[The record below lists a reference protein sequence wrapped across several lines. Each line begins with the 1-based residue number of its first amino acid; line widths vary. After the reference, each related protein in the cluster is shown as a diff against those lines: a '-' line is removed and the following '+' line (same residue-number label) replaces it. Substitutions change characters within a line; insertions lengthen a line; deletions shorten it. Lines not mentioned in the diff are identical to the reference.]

1 MKCRQCQNPE
11 SKVLESRESR
21 DGRTVRRRRECIKCG
36 YRFTTFERSEEQ
48 PLYIIKR
55 DGTRELFN
63 REKLLK
69 SMSIACQK
77 RSVSSK
83 SLDAISDW
91 VECACHS
98 SDDEVT
104 SQKIGE
110 LVLEA
115 LLKLDPVAYV
125 RFASVYRAFSSPE
138 DFVLE
143 LKQLTEKAQNKTDF
157 SLDLHKDSESIHS

>member
-1 MKCRQCQNPE
+1 MKCLKCQNPE

-21 DGRTVRRRRECIKCG
+21 DGRTVRRRRECMSCA

-55 DGTRELFN
+55 DGTRELFS

-69 SMSIACQK
+69 SMGIACQK

-83 SLDAISDW
+83 SLDVIADW
-91 VECACHS
+91 VETCCYS
-98 SDDEVT
+98 SSEDRELN

-143 LKQLTEKAQNKTDF
+143 LKQLMENAQNKSNTF
-157 SLDLHKDSESIHS
+157 LELHKES

>member
-1 MKCRQCQNPE
+1 MKCLQCQNPE

-21 DGRTVRRRRECIKCG
+21 DGRTVRRRRECVSCG

-48 PLYIIKR
+48 PVYVIKR

-69 SMSIACQK
+69 SMGIACQK

-91 VECACHS
+91 VESTCHS
-98 SDDEVT
+98 FEEREMPSY
-104 SQKIGE
+104 KIGE

-138 DFVLE
+138 DFVCE
-143 LKQLTEKAQNKTDF
+143 LKMLTEKAQNKNNF
-157 SLDLHKDSESIHS
+157 KIDLEKDN

>member
-21 DGRTVRRRRECIKCG
+21 DGRTVRRRRECVSCG
-36 YRFTTFERSEEQ
+36 YRFTTFERSEDA

-83 SLDAISDW
+83 SLDAIADW
-91 VECACHS
+91 VES
-98 SDDEVT
+98 SCQSAEEHEVT
-104 SQKIGE
+104 SHKIGE

-138 DFVLE
+138 DFMFE
-143 LKQLTEKAQNKTDF
+143 LKQLTERAQNKTGF
-157 SLDLHKDSESIHS
+157 VLSLSKDP

>member
-1 MKCRQCQNPE
+1 M
-11 SKVLESRESR
+11 
-21 DGRTVRRRRECIKCG
+21 G
-36 YRFTTFERSEEQ
+36 
-48 PLYIIKR
+48 
-55 DGTRELFN
+55 
-63 REKLLK
+63 
-69 SMSIACQK
+69 IACQK

-83 SLDAISDW
+83 SLDAITDW
-91 VECACHS
+91 VESTCHS
-98 SDDEVT
+98 CEEREVS

-143 LKQLTEKAQNKTDF
+143 LKQLTERAQNNKDF
-157 SLDLHKDSESIHS
+157 FP

>member
-1 MKCRQCQNPE
+1 MKCLQCQNPE
-11 SKVLESRESR
+11 SKVLESRENR
-21 DGRTVRRRRECIKCG
+21 DGRTVRRRRECVNCG

-48 PLYIIKR
+48 PFYIIKR

-69 SMSIACQK
+69 SVSIACQK

-83 SLDAISDW
+83 SLDAIADW
-91 VECACHS
+91 VESVCYSCEEREIS
-98 SDDEVT
+98 SH
-104 SQKIGE
+104 KIGE
-110 LVLEA
+110 LALEA

-138 DFVLE
+138 DFVVE
-143 LKQLTEKAQNKTDF
+143 LKFLTEKTQSKNNFK
-157 SLDLHKDSESIHS
+157 LEPN

>member
-1 MKCRQCQNPE
+1 MKCRQCQHPE

-21 DGRTVRRRRECIKCG
+21 DGLTIRRRRECMECG
-36 YRFTTFERSEEQ
+36 FRFTTFERCEDK

-55 DGTRELFN
+55 DGTRVLFD
-63 REKLLK
+63 REKLLR

-77 RSVSSK
+77 RSVSTT
-83 SLDAISDW
+83 SLDAIADW
-91 VECACHS
+91 VETQCSANEEG
-98 SDDEVT
+98 EVT
-104 SQKIGE
+104 TQKIGE

-125 RFASVYRAFSSPE
+125 RFASVYRAFTNTE

-143 LKQLTEKAQNKTDF
+143 LQQLTERSKANSASSHLNFIK
-157 SLDLHKDSESIHS
+157 

>member
-1 MKCRQCQNPE
+1 MKCLQCQNPE

-21 DGRTVRRRRECIKCG
+21 DGRTVRRRRECVSCG

-55 DGTRELFN
+55 DGTRELFS

-69 SMSIACQK
+69 SMGIACQK

-83 SLDAISDW
+83 SLDAITDW
-91 VECACHS
+91 VESTCHS
-98 SDDEVT
+98 SEDREIT

-143 LKQLTEKAQNKTDF
+143 LKLLTERAQNKNDF
-157 SLDLHKDSESIHS
+157 LLELQNDVNT

>member
-1 MKCRQCQNPE
+1 MKCLQCQNPE

-21 DGRTVRRRRECIKCG
+21 DGRTVRRRRECVSCG
-36 YRFTTFERSEEQ
+36 HRFTTFERSEEQ
-48 PLYIIKR
+48 PLSIIKR
-55 DGTRELFN
+55 DGMRELFN

-69 SMSIACQK
+69 SMGIACQK
-77 RSVSSK
+77 RSVSPK
-83 SLDAISDW
+83 SLDAIADW
-91 VECACHS
+91 VESTCHS
-98 SDDEVT
+98 LEDREIT

-143 LKQLTEKAQNKTDF
+143 LKRLTEKAQSKNDF
-157 SLDLHKDSESIHS
+157 LLELQRDV

>member
-1 MKCRQCQNPE
+1 MKCRQCQHPE

-21 DGRTVRRRRECIKCG
+21 DGTTVRRRRECIECA
-36 YRFTTFERSEEQ
+36 YRFTTFERIEEQ
-48 PLYIIKR
+48 PLYIVKK

-63 REKLLK
+63 REKLLR
-69 SMSIACQK
+69 SISIACQK

-83 SLDAISDW
+83 SLESVADW
-91 VECACHS
+91 AQSTCYS
-98 SDDEVT
+98 SDEREVS

-143 LKQLTEKAQNKTDF
+143 LQQLGKIMATSQKPV
-157 SLDLHKDSESIHS
+157 

>member
-1 MKCRQCQNPE
+1 MKCLQCQNPE

-21 DGRTVRRRRECIKCG
+21 DGRTVRRRRECVSCG

-48 PLYIIKR
+48 SLYVIKR
-55 DGTRELFN
+55 DGTRELFS

-69 SMSIACQK
+69 SMGIACQK

-83 SLDAISDW
+83 SLEAITDW
-91 VECACHS
+91 VESVCH
-98 SDDEVT
+98 T
-104 SQKIGE
+104 SEEREITSYKIGE
-110 LVLEA
+110 RVLEA

-138 DFVLE
+138 DFVCE
-143 LKQLTEKAQNKTDF
+143 LKMLTEKAQNKNNF
-157 SLDLHKDSESIHS
+157 KIDLEKEL

>member
-1 MKCRQCQNPE
+1 MKCLKCQNPE

-21 DGRTVRRRRECIKCG
+21 DGRTIRRRRECVSCA

-55 DGTRELFN
+55 DGTRELFS

-69 SMSIACQK
+69 SMGIACQK

-83 SLDAISDW
+83 SLDAITDW
-91 VECACHS
+91 VESMCHS
-98 SDDEVT
+98 FEDRETT

-143 LKQLTEKAQNKTDF
+143 LKLLTERSQAKNDF
-157 SLDLHKDSESIHS
+157 LFDIEK